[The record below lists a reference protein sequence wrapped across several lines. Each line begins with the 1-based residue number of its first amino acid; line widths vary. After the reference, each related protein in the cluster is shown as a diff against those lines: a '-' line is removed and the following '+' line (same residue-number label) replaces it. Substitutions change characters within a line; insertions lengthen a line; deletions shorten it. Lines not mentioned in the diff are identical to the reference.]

1 MMDSADMPR
10 QGDLDGRGNLSE
22 RTLIEFVACFLRVC
36 LDQVS
41 FMSRLKDADGLD
53 RVRLGDLDA
62 RYLRN
67 PEAREMVGFAE
78 ALFEETDGIVP
89 AGPGHFAA
97 LWPEALRIASNK

>member
-1 MMDSADMPR
+1 MMDSAVMPR
-10 QGDLDGRGNLSE
+10 QGDLDGRGYLSE

-78 ALFEETDGIVP
+78 ASSRRPT
-89 AGPGHFAA
+89 
-97 LWPEALRIASNK
+97 ASCRLARGTSRHCGRKR